1 MSVSFASA
9 SALAAAGA
17 VAAAIGVDFRDLSQ
31 RSKEIEKKSET
42 ITIENLLYKME
53 AQLERNTEILE
64 IWKRRYYLKQ
74 TKEIIENPQK
84 YRFLLS
90 GGVTLGDLLNDKVKN
105 KKEFCKE
112 AGISE
117 KILEDLLKDKIFP
130 FPELSKK
137 LRYILTSKYGVREV
151 DYFISIG
158 NTYQKIKILSDKS
171 IKWGNIK
178 KKFFEKVRE
187 LEDMDESEESE
198 RE

>member
-9 SALAAAGA
+9 SASAAAGA

-64 IWKRRYYLKQ
+64 IWERRYYLKQ
-74 TKEIIENPQK
+74 AKEIIENPQK

-117 KILEDLLKDKIFP
+117 KILEDLLKDK
-130 FPELSKK
+130 KHRGK
-137 LRYILTSKYGVREV
+137 L
-151 DYFISIG
+151 
-158 NTYQKIKILSDKS
+158 
-171 IKWGNIK
+171 
-178 KKFFEKVRE
+178 
-187 LEDMDESEESE
+187 
-198 RE
+198 

>member
-9 SALAAAGA
+9 SASAAAGA
-17 VAAAIGVDFRDLSQ
+17 VAAAIDVDFRDLLE
-31 RSKEIEKKSET
+31 RVKKIEKELG
-42 ITIENLLYKME
+42 TIENLLGNME
-53 AQLERNTEILE
+53 VQLERNTEILE
-64 IWKRRYYLKQ
+64 IWERRYYLKQ
-74 TKEIIENPQK
+74 AKEIIENPQK